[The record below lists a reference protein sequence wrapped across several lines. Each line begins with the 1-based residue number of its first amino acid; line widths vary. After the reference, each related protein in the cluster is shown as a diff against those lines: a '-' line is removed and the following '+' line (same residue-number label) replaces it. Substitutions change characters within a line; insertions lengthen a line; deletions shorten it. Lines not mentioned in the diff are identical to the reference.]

1 MPPTTILKNTARA
14 AAGIAVAGLLVG
26 VAAVPAAAATPAPL
40 RTGAAPTELPY
51 GPDTCKVPFVWREAR
66 PDDHV
71 CVSVDTRTQTQQE
84 NAAAPSRVEPG
95 KNGFGPNACRAPF
108 VWREAFDGDAV
119 CVPVERRTQA
129 KDDNAHA
136 AERRATDTAAK
147 VQDRLGTALSD
158 WMDRNGVANASM
170 AVMRDNELVGEFDK
184 GEQGGAE
191 APAPVASLSK
201 AITAVGVMSLIDNGR
216 LQFGTT
222 LSALPQDFQDSTGVS
237 AHLDTVGA
245 ITIEQLLRHRSGIT
259 FDPVNMGRFG
269 QVPQDDTADLA
280 LIRLALDQPRGPVG
294 TEAYNNVNYAILGRV
309 IAAVSGENYESY
321 VQRMVLA
328 PRGAPTAHIGAGLR
342 ALGAFGGW
350 EISPVEYAM
359 FGRSFD
365 RRANLLSP
373 AAHRFLD
380 DMTSKDHET
389 YALGVGVQQ
398 TATGGR
404 DVWHFGAWSS
414 DLTTPH
420 QFGSYFEMW
429 DNGIAVAVAFDRF
442 PTDAMEN
449 SLRAALQAAA
459 ASRP

>member
-1 MPPTTILKNTARA
+1 
-14 AAGIAVAGLLVG
+14 
-26 VAAVPAAAATPAPL
+26 
-40 RTGAAPTELPY
+40 
-51 GPDTCKVPFVWREAR
+51 VPFVWREAR